1 MRLNVSQLLAKAFL
15 DRKGIEATED
25 RIVELADL
33 LDQMRDEGS
42 RIKWRAD
49 AAKMDPE
56 AT

>member
-1 MRLNVSQLLAKAFL
+1 LRLNVSQLLAKAFL